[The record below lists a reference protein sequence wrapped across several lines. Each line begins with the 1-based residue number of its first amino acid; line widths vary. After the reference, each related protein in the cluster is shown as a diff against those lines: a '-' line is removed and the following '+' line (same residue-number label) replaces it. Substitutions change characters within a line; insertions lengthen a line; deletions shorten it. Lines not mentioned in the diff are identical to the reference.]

1 MDWASRRAGSTV
13 STHACLP
20 RSAARRPMAA
30 AAVVLPTP
38 PEPQQTM
45 ILVRRSSMI
54 RSMSSC
60 TGLVVTRL
68 PAP

>member
-1 MDWASRRAGSTV
+1 
-13 STHACLP
+13 
-20 RSAARRPMAA
+20 MAA

-54 RSMSSC
+54 RSMSSF
-60 TGLVVTRL
+60 TGAIAMPP
-68 PAP
+68 PAA